1 MATKTKMLITKDS
14 LLAIQQRC
22 VDKLPDDATDRERYL
37 AQYEFENRLRDAL
50 KSHKNGMTFAG
61 FADATMDVI
70 EDAGERLDSMLD
82 DARDQHDHNTACNL
96 FEQRAF
102 DAIMQELKADERSDK
117 TAELVAD
124 AAKVA
129 GPHRPPPAPP
139 PPLAPAP
146 RPTLQPEPAVVEDRP
161 RITIEV
167 LDRTTVA
174 DEPDPEDVARELERA
189 FSKPKRPEPI
199 AAEPVA
205 AADSP
210 YQKYERALTDSWK
223 KQPPPVKPKKR
234 KGARDVADL
243 V

>member
-102 DAIMQELKADERSDK
+102 DAIMQELEADERSDK

-124 AAKVA
+124 AARVA
-129 GPHRPPPAPP
+129 APHRPPPAPP
-139 PPLAPAP
+139 PPLAPPPPPAP
-146 RPTLQPEPAVVEDRP
+146 VVQDRP
-161 RITIEV
+161 RITVEV
-167 LDRTTVA
+167 VDRQEV
-174 DEPDPEDVARELERA
+174 PDIIPN
-189 FSKPKRPEPI
+189 
-199 AAEPVA
+199 AAEELARVLAKPMPVTAADKSAPVA
-205 AADSP
+205 APSP
-210 YQKYERALTDSWK
+210 QARYEQKLGDAW
-223 KQPPPVKPKKR
+223 KQPPPPLPKR
-234 KGARDVADL
+234 KKGGQNADL
-243 V
+243 L